1 VGDESPVPCNTE
13 NESRDENIEDKHE
26 KLGEHIG
33 LVFSLDDFLEHLL
46 EVNIFF

>member
-1 VGDESPVPCNTE
+1 VGDESSVPRNAE

-33 LVFSLDDFLEHLL
+33 LVFSLGNFLEHLL
-46 EVNIFF
+46 KADIFF